1 MADTQR
7 VLVDRAR
14 DGGRR
19 QAGVLSVQEL
29 GTQMRAGTGEWLG
42 MAGRGLHAVARAQ
55 AQGPWHPASRF
66 GLAEGSRA
74 RFTNRGARV
83 RAEGLVGG
91 QE

>member
-1 MADTQR
+1 M
-7 VLVDRAR
+7 
-14 DGGRR
+14 
-19 QAGVLSVQEL
+19 LSVQEL
-29 GTQMRAGTGEWLG
+29 GTQMRAGTGGRLG

-91 QE
+91 RE